1 MGVIIKERKR
11 YTKPHAF
18 YDGDYKRMEK
28 EKFVAPGWNTYA
40 DSPYAEYERRVR
52 QYGDYN
58 TTDNSG
64 NNRESK
70 NRDM

>member
-28 EKFVAPGWNTYA
+28 DKFVAPGWNRYK
-40 DSPYAEYERRVR
+40 DSPYAEYKRRVENAKR
-52 QYGDYN
+52 SEEAENDI
-58 TTDNSG
+58 
-64 NNRESK
+64 
-70 NRDM
+70 

>member
-28 EKFVAPGWNTYA
+28 DKFVAPGWNRYK
-40 DSPYAEYERRVR
+40 DSPYAEYKRRVENAKR
-52 QYGDYN
+52 SEKAENDI
-58 TTDNSG
+58 
-64 NNRESK
+64 
-70 NRDM
+70 